1 MKNVNNMFLKKII
14 LSKRIGKIFA
24 VSLISLMCMDMSAQT
39 LEQARGY
46 IGKKEYHKAAES
58 FEVLIKRYPN
68 RPDVNKWYGQAL
80 FEIGKKEEA
89 VPFLLKAAKGKI
101 TGSYPYLGE
110 YYFENYQ
117 FNKAVDYFTKYKA
130 SLKPAEEEE
139 MVRVKELLSK
149 AELAERALS
158 KVEKV
163 EIIDSIVVGRNNFF
177 RNYMLGN
184 ETGRLLDYD
193 VTGLGND
200 PENLVFETQRGDRRL
215 FGKSNDSLE
224 YNIYY
229 TGRLLGDSWSEPMP
243 LKGGI
248 NSESNDNY
256 PFALTDGMTVYFAS
270 DRDGGIG
277 GYDLY
282 VSKYSPER
290 EMYLQPERLP
300 MPFNSPYNDY
310 MMAIDEDMNVGWFA
324 SDRFQPEDSVVI
336 YVFIPNAQRV
346 YYEKDLPDTMEN
358 LAKINSI
365 KSTWNLGSNYRDIL
379 SKIYE
384 LGTVDNTRKAV
395 DFVFIVNDKNTYYHL
410 SDFKDAKAKELY
422 KKIIAVNKALNDNA
436 DQLNKLR
443 NQWSSADNN
452 RKSQLRTEILK
463 LEDVRVSL
471 LNNIDQTEN
480 EVRKAELP
488 KLR

>member
-1 MKNVNNMFLKKII
+1 
-14 LSKRIGKIFA
+14 
-24 VSLISLMCMDMSAQT
+24 
-39 LEQARGY
+39 
-46 IGKKEYHKAAES
+46 
-58 FEVLIKRYPN
+58 
-68 RPDVNKWYGQAL
+68 
-80 FEIGKKEEA
+80 
-89 VPFLLKAAKGKI
+89 
-101 TGSYPYLGE
+101 
-110 YYFENYQ
+110 
-117 FNKAVDYFTKYKA
+117 
-130 SLKPAEEEE
+130 

-452 RKSQLRTEILK
+452 RKSQLRAEILK